1 MRLQNSSRAKAPRSR
16 SFEVQE
22 ENTLMPFLLQVLH
35 DQSRTAV
42 KSFLAHK
49 LVQINNRITTQFD
62 SPLKPGDT
70 VSVGMNKSAAPFHHP
85 MLNLLYEDEHLLVVE
100 KASGLLS
107 MGTERDKTKT
117 AYYILNNYLKNKD
130 PRNHIFILHR
140 LDKETSG
147 IMMFAKNKKVQETLQ
162 KNWNEM
168 IRERKYVAVVEG
180 CPQPEQGQVKSYISE
195 NKALIVHATS
205 SQDGKL
211 AITNYTTLKSNRQFA
226 LVELEL
232 ETGRKN
238 QIRVHMQEIGHPV
251 TGDPK
256 YGATKNPLHR
266 LALHAFKLN
275 FTHPVTGKVMKFETP
290 VPTKFTTLF
299 K

>member
-1 MRLQNSSRAKAPRSR
+1 MKPQNSSRAKAPRSR

-49 LVQINNRITTQFD
+49 LVQVNNRITTQFD

-117 AYYILNNYLKNKD
+117 AYYIRWF
-130 PRNHIFILHR
+130 RNH
-140 LDKETSG
+140 G
-147 IMMFAKNKKVQETLQ
+147 IWCWSMYWCKN
-162 KNWNEM
+162 
-168 IRERKYVAVVEG
+168 
-180 CPQPEQGQVKSYISE
+180 GQ
-195 NKALIVHATS
+195 
-205 SQDGKL
+205 Q
-211 AITNYTTLKSNRQFA
+211 RQN
-226 LVELEL
+226 LC
-232 ETGRKN
+232 
-238 QIRVHMQEIGHPV
+238 
-251 TGDPK
+251 
-256 YGATKNPLHR
+256 
-266 LALHAFKLN
+266 
-275 FTHPVTGKVMKFETP
+275 
-290 VPTKFTTLF
+290 
-299 K
+299 

>member
-1 MRLQNSSRAKAPRSR
+1 MRPQNSPRAKAPHSR

-22 ENTLMPFLLQVLH
+22 ENTLMPFLLQALH

-49 LVQINNRITTQFD
+49 LVQVNNRVTTQFD
-62 SPLKPGDT
+62 TPLKPGDT
-70 VSVGMNKSAAPFHHP
+70 VTVGMNKNAAPFHHP
-85 MLNLLYEDEHLLVVE
+85 MLNILYEDEHLLVVE

-117 AYYILNNYLKNKD
+117 AYYILNNYVKNKD

-147 IMMFAKNKKVQETLQ
+147 VMMFAKNKKVQEILQ

-168 IRERKYVAVVEG
+168 IRERKYVAVIEG

-195 NKALIVHATS
+195 NKALIVH
-205 SQDGKL
+205 
-211 AITNYTTLKSNRQFA
+211 YTTLKSNRQFS

-266 LALHAFKLN
+266 LALHAFKLT
-275 FTHPVTGKVMKFETP
+275 FTHPVTGKEMKFETP
-290 VPTKFTTLF
+290 IPTKFMTLF

>member
-1 MRLQNSSRAKAPRSR
+1 MRPQNSPRAKAPRSR

-22 ENTLMPFLLQVLH
+22 ENTLMPFLLQALH

-49 LVQINNRITTQFD
+49 LVQVNNRVTTQFD
-62 SPLKPGDT
+62 TPLKPGDT
-70 VSVGMNKSAAPFHHP
+70 VTVGMNKNAAPFHHP
-85 MLNLLYEDEHLLVVE
+85 MLNILHEDEHLIVVE

-117 AYYILNNYLKNKD
+117 AYYILNNYVKNKD

-147 IMMFAKNKKVQETLQ
+147 VMMFAKNKKVQEILQ

-168 IRERKYVAVVEG
+168 IRERKYVAVIEG
-180 CPQPEQGQVKSYISE
+180 CPQPKQGQ
-195 NKALIVHATS
+195 
-205 SQDGKL
+205 
-211 AITNYTTLKSNRQFA
+211 
-226 LVELEL
+226 
-232 ETGRKN
+232 
-238 QIRVHMQEIGHPV
+238 
-251 TGDPK
+251 
-256 YGATKNPLHR
+256 
-266 LALHAFKLN
+266 ALHAFKLT
-275 FTHPVTGKVMKFETP
+275 FIHPVTGKEMKFETP